1 MEAGS
6 QARRFLL
13 GAMFADTIGSGLW
26 APFELLYGNKVAH
39 LSLPTAGAVLAVAS
53 IGSIALGPVA
63 GAAVDR
69 VGPFRIVA
77 LANTFGLSGCLL
89 VAGWPS
95 IWGYGA
101 GTLLLGAS
109 SRSFWG
115 AFTPFV
121 ASIAGEDELE
131 HWFGRFRSMRFVGLG
146 LGEALT
152 GVALAAG
159 QTTGLR
165 LIVLADGASFL
176 ASLLLVTLAGR
187 ERRRTAVPEED
198 DAEPAPKRGY
208 RQVLADRPNTALA
221 ALNVVP
227 TLLIIAPLLGMP
239 VYVLNDLHLP
249 SWLPGVL
256 AALATGTVACA
267 AWVSGRLLRGR
278 RRLRNLEVAAF
289 LWGVSLLL
297 FFAGPLATVIAVSAL
312 AASMILM
319 GLAEAV
325 YAPTADALPA
335 ALAPPGMQGRYAAV
349 HQFAWGISDTIA
361 PAVSGA
367 LLATNEFALWVVLAG
382 LAFGAVLAYRA
393 LERLLAG
400 RDGIAGA
407 AQAASA

>member
-1 MEAGS
+1 MESWS
-6 QARRFLL
+6 QPRRFLL
-13 GAMFADTIGSGLW
+13 AAMFTDTLGSGLL

-39 LSLPTAGAVLAVAS
+39 LSLPTAGAVLAVAAA
-53 IGSIALGPVA
+53 GSLALGPVA

-95 IWGYGA
+95 IWGFGA
-101 GTLLLGAS
+101 GTFLLGAS

-121 ASIAGEDELE
+121 ATIAEEHELE
-131 HWFGRFRSMRFVGLG
+131 HWFGRFRAMRFVGLG

-165 LIVLADGASFL
+165 LIVLADGLSFL
-176 ASLLLVTLAGR
+176 VSLILVTLAGR
-187 ERRRTAVPEED
+187 NARFTVPDEPED
-198 DAEPAPKRGY
+198 GVNRGY
-208 RQVLADRPNTALA
+208 RTVLADSSNTALA

-227 TLLIIAPLLGMP
+227 TLLIIAPLLAMP
-239 VYVLNDLHLP
+239 VFVLQDLHLP

-256 AALATGTVACA
+256 AALATGTLACA
-267 AWVSGRLLRGR
+267 AWVSGRLVRGR
-278 RRLRNLEVAAF
+278 RRLRNLELALF

-297 FFAGPLATVIAVSAL
+297 FLAGPLTTAVAVAAL
-312 AASMILM
+312 VLSMILM
-319 GLAEAV
+319 GLAEAI
-325 YAPTADALPA
+325 YSPTADALPA
-335 ALAPPGMQGRYAAV
+335 ALAPAGMQGRYAAV
-349 HQFAWGISDTIA
+349 HQAAWGVSDTIA

-367 LLATNEFALWVVLAG
+367 LLATNQLSLWAVLAA
-382 LAFGAVLAYRA
+382 LAFGTVVAYRG
-393 LERLLAG
+393 LERRLG
-400 RDGIAGA
+400 ERDGIAGA
-407 AQAASA
+407 AHAASPS